1 MVVAHELPSRVEIHA
16 PSLPLRR
23 RPDPGQN
30 PAMNFIVASEIE
42 EYAEEHT
49 TRPPPHLEALAQE
62 TVSAMELHQMMV
74 GPLEGRFLE
83 MLVFA
88 LRPQLVVEIGMFT
101 GYSSLSMAA
110 ALPPGGR
117 IVTCDVDPKAE
128 EIARRHMQASP
139 YADRIEVRMGPALDT
154 IATLEGPFDFV
165 FIDADKT
172 NYRNYYD
179 AVLPKLS
186 EHGMIAVDNVLWSG
200 NVVRDDARDESSVA
214 LRAFNDYVNADPR
227 TVNVMCTIRDGVTLV
242 RRALSSDA

>member
-1 MVVAHELPSRVEIHA
+1 
-16 PSLPLRR
+16 
-23 RPDPGQN
+23 
-30 PAMNFIVASEIE
+30 MNFIVASEIE
-42 EYAEEHT
+42 DYAETHT
-49 TRPPPHLEALAQE
+49 TPPPAHLRAVAEE
-62 TVSAMELHQMMV
+62 TVATMVAHQMMV

-83 MLVFA
+83 MLVYA
-88 LRPQLVVEIGMFT
+88 LRPQLVLEIGMFT

-128 EIARRHMQASP
+128 EIARRHITAGP
-139 YADRIEVRMGPALDT
+139 YSDRIEVRMGPALDT
-154 IATLEGPFDFV
+154 IATLDGPFDFV

-179 AVLPKLS
+179 AVLPKLA

-200 NVVRDDARDESSVA
+200 NVVGDAAQDDNTKA

-227 TVNVMCTIRDGVTLV
+227 TVNVMCTVRDGVTLV
-242 RRALSSDA
+242 RHAPRAGS

>member
-1 MVVAHELPSRVEIHA
+1 
-16 PSLPLRR
+16 
-23 RPDPGQN
+23 
-30 PAMNFIVASEIE
+30 MNFIVASEIE
-42 EYAEEHT
+42 EYAEAHT
-49 TRPPPHLEALAQE
+49 TAPPAHLRAVAEE
-62 TVSAMELHQMMV
+62 TVATMVAHQMMV

-83 MLVFA
+83 MLVYA
-88 LRPQLVVEIGMFT
+88 LRPQLVLEIGMFT

-128 EIARRHMQASP
+128 EIARRHIAASP

-154 IATLEGPFDFV
+154 IAALDGPFDLV

-179 AVLPKLS
+179 AVLPKLA

-200 NVVRDDARDESSVA
+200 NVVGDEAQDDNTRA
-214 LRAFNDYVNADPR
+214 LRAFNDYVNNDPH
-227 TVNVMCTIRDGVTLV
+227 TVNVMCTVRDGVTLV
-242 RRALSSDA
+242 RHAPAAGS

>member
-1 MVVAHELPSRVEIHA
+1 
-16 PSLPLRR
+16 
-23 RPDPGQN
+23 
-30 PAMNFIVASEIE
+30 MNFIVASEIE

-62 TVSAMELHQMMV
+62 TVAAMELHQMMV

-200 NVVRDDARDESSVA
+200 NVIRDDARDESSLA
-214 LRAFNDYVNADPR
+214 LRTFNDYVNADPR